1 MVFPI
6 NYFYNGQHG
15 HTCVRQPLHVNFHE
29 SSFFEYHIFVSM
41 TCKLFI
47 GGLSWDTTDESLRAK
62 FEEYGAVEDAVVL
75 KFRETGRSRGFGFV
89 TFQNT
94 EEAEAAMEAMN
105 EKEFEGRTIRVD
117 KAGDRPSGSQGGFRS
132 GGGRGRGGF
141 RSFGGNG
148 DRPPRN
154 FGGEDRE
161 RSYRRRDDRSEG
173 NHRNRDY

>member
-1 MVFPI
+1 M
-6 NYFYNGQHG
+6 
-15 HTCVRQPLHVNFHE
+15 
-29 SSFFEYHIFVSM
+29 
-41 TCKLFI
+41 FI
-47 GGLSWDTTDESLRAK
+47 GGLRWETQKSDLISH
-62 FEEYGAVEDAVVL
+62 FQQYGTIIDAVVM
-75 KFRETGRSRGFGFV
+75 KDPQTSNSRGFGFV
-89 TFQNT
+89 TFQST

-105 EKEFEGRTIRVD
+105 EKEFDGRTIRVD